1 MVYCPYT
8 NREIPESGT
17 SREHIIP
24 LSLGGVNGFEVAVDT
39 TFNSKVGADIDGA
52 LANEFLI
59 AMRRTEYDAR
69 GHSGKEPMATVR
81 ATYGEDARPAQV
93 TFNKK
98 KGMGL
103 WDARDRE
110 AKKVPGEFHMSAS
123 LNIDLPIRFTAKGAL
138 AAGYYV
144 YGNLFREHVDHHQL
158 REVMHIDPATLD
170 LDKGPAA
177 LGLEHLTLRG
187 DTYLHEVP
195 PEGDLLIL
203 CLRTFCSTVRGSVV
217 VLMPG
222 KDCFGVAVGILGQ
235 YLAMVNVPANADSFQ
250 NEGIFAWGH
259 VVSVVN
265 KKLNRCSLIDSLMRT
280 PECLP
285 MLLELI
291 TERNGHAGHQ

>member
-59 AMRRTEYDAR
+59 AMRRTEY
-69 GHSGKEPMATVR
+69 
-81 ATYGEDARPAQV
+81 DARPAQV

-222 KDCFGVAVGILGQ
+222 KDCWFWCRQGRDLAIMGYGV
-235 YLAMVNVPANADSFQ
+235 SQ
-250 NEGIFAWGH
+250 N
-259 VVSVVN
+259 
-265 KKLNRCSLIDSLMRT
+265 
-280 PECLP
+280 
-285 MLLELI
+285 
-291 TERNGHAGHQ
+291 

>member
-24 LSLGGVNGFEVAVDT
+24 LSLGGVNGFEIAVDA
-39 TFNSKVGADIDGA
+39 TFNSKLGADIDGA

-69 GHSGKEPMATVR
+69 GHSGKKPMATVR

-93 TFNKK
+93 SFNKK
-98 KGMGL
+98 KGMRL

-110 AKKVPGEFHMSAS
+110 AKKISGEFRMRTS
-123 LNIDLPIRFTAKGAL
+123 LNIDLPIRFTAKVAL

-144 YGNLFREHVDHHQL
+144 YGNLFRDYVDHRQL
-158 REVMHIDPATLD
+158 RDVMRIDPAKLD

-177 LGLEHLTLRG
+177 LGLEHITLRG
-187 DTYLHEVP
+187 DTFLHEVP
-195 PEGDLLIL
+195 AEGDSLIL

-235 YLAMVNVPANADSFQ
+235 YLAMVNVPANTDSFP
-250 NEGIFAWGH
+250 NEGIFAWGN

-265 KKLNRCSLIDSLMRT
+265 KKLNRCSLIDSLIGT
-280 PECLP
+280 PECLR
-285 MLLELI
+285 MLLTPQPTKHGGSSVI
-291 TERNGHAGHQ
+291 